1 MTDAKYGPSN
11 NHYVFMGLPIL
22 REFELELSNFVE
34 SYDLLVILD
43 TGNGYYYA
51 QDSGCSCGCNNLWEN
66 FETGDYSGPF
76 SFEELFNRVSNIVAD
91 KNSQPNGTGN
101 DTHIYGPY
109 WSELDDMV
117 KFFAYCI
124 EEHANQTEPEPKPK
138 PEPVL
143 ERNEWFFLG
152 DTSSYIVEV
161 ISSQTKISSQVKVI
175 SHLEKTCSLP
185 IGSTITVSNRK
196 LFKDFSN
203 ILKVRA

>member
-109 WSELDDMV
+109 WSDLDDMV

-124 EEHANQTEPEPKPK
+124 EEHANQPEPELKTD
-138 PEPVL
+138 
-143 ERNEWFFLG
+143 EWYYNG
-152 DTSSYIVEV
+152 QTSGYIVCILHKITGLVARVEV
-161 ISSQTKISSQVKVI
+161 VK
-175 SHLEKTCSLP
+175 HLDKNCSIP
-185 IGSTITVSNRK
+185 VSAAITVSI
-196 LFKDFSN
+196 SN
-203 ILKVRA
+203 LSKTRQVRE